1 MALAVMNP
9 GEYHKGYA
17 FDRPPFNNSIYDP
30 LKITEIRAKTAVV
43 ANRRVYLGNVKVFY
57 SDGTS
62 EVLSDSIFKS
72 EVGKFDKFKRAGR
85 IDVAVD
91 DGEHIIAL
99 AEYADRILQFK
110 QRSLHILNVSQEIE
124 YLEETHK
131 FKGIAN
137 PAAYTNTDY
146 GCAWVNDSGC
156 YIYDGKSVRN
166 ILDKNELRR
175 IKSATWD
182 SFITDR
188 AAIGYIPKDRQLLVI
203 GDMGD
208 GTASYFDDGND
219 GFVGS
224 LDGIVNAYLYDLVTD
239 SWTFIKERIVVG
251 NGMSNIS
258 TDYDNNLIYMYDV
271 AGNNIKMA
279 KWVSIP
285 TATSAVDNDIVLETK
300 DFDFGDPG
308 RDTFIYKLIVQY
320 TGGVGQDVTVKYR
333 TNGSGSYR
341 TFSTTKLD
349 YTTNPELITNG
360 TFDTDKTGW
369 SENNR
374 VTATINSQKLRVAAN
389 AQSGETNGNAIVY
402 QSFTTVIGETYR
414 VTGNFIAGTDSGA
427 KISVGK
433 TDALETGVY
442 QGGTNT
448 MTTNT
453 AVDFTFTA
461 VDTTQV
467 VWLYQAVTDDAE
479 GEYHEWDNIS
489 IICDTELPQTIEIK
503 PSSTIKNIKSI
514 QFKLTGTMA
523 KEFVLNDMTIIYREK
538 SIG

>member
-72 EVGKFDKFKRAGR
+72 EVGKFDKFKRSGR

-166 ILDKNELRR
+166 ILDKKELRR

-188 AAIGYIPKDRQLLVI
+188 AAIGYIPKDRQILVI

-208 GTASYFDDGND
+208 GTANYFDQFTNSSATLNSTTTVVVTSTAALAVGMTVAHDDIPVGTTIASIDVNGTNFVLSAAATDNGSSQTLTFTGAGYTGTIDGA
-219 GFVGS
+219 
-224 LDGIVNAYLYDLVTD
+224 VNAYLYDLVTD
-239 SWTFIKERIVVG
+239 SWTYIKERMVVG

-271 AGNNIKMA
+271 DGNNIKMA
-279 KWVSIP
+279 KWVSVP
-285 TATSAVDNDIVLETK
+285 TATTAVDNDFILETK

-320 TGGVGQDVTVKYR
+320 TGGTGQDVTVKYR
-333 TNGSGSYR
+333 TNGSGAYD
-341 TFSTTKLD
+341 TFSSTKLD
-349 YTTNPELITNG
+349 YTTNQT
-360 TFDTDKTGW
+360 
-369 SENNR
+369 
-374 VTATINSQKLRVAAN
+374 
-389 AQSGETNGNAIVY
+389 
-402 QSFTTVIGETYR
+402 
-414 VTGNFIAGTDSGA
+414 
-427 KISVGK
+427 
-433 TDALETGVY
+433 
-442 QGGTNT
+442 
-448 MTTNT
+448 
-453 AVDFTFTA
+453 
-461 VDTTQV
+461 
-467 VWLYQAVTDDAE
+467 
-479 GEYHEWDNIS
+479 
-489 IICDTELPQTIEIK
+489 PQTIEIK
-503 PSSTIKNIKSI
+503 PSSTIKNKKSI
-514 QFKLTGTMA
+514 QFQLTGTAA

>member
-30 LKITEIRAKTAVV
+30 LKITEIRARTAIV
-43 ANRRVYLGNVKVFY
+43 ANRRAYLGNVKVFY
-57 SDGTS
+57 SDGSS
-62 EVLSDSIFKS
+62 EVLSDAMFKS
-72 EVGKFDKFKRAGR
+72 EVGKFDKFKRSGR

-110 QRSLHILNVSQEIE
+110 QRTLHILNVSQEIE
-124 YLEETHK
+124 YLEESHMHK
-131 FKGIAN
+131 GVDN
-137 PAAYTNTDY
+137 RAAITRTDY
-146 GCAWVNDSGC
+146 GCAWVNDIGC

-166 ILDKNELRR
+166 ILDKKDLRR
-175 IKSATWD
+175 IKSSTWS
-182 SFITDR
+182 SFITPR
-188 AAIGYIPKDRQLLVI
+188 AAIGYIPKERQLLVV

-208 GTASYFDDGND
+208 GTAGYFSSGGDGYS
-219 GFVGS
+219 G
-224 LDGIVNAYLYDLVTD
+224 LDGWVDAYLYDLVTD
-239 SWTFIKERIVVG
+239 SWTYIKQRIIVN
-251 NGMSNIS
+251 NGMSNFV
-258 TDYDNNLIYMYDV
+258 TDFNNDLIYGYDTTGDV
-271 AGNNIKMA
+271 LSIGEWENVPSSTTALNNE
-279 KWVSIP
+279 
-285 TATSAVDNDIVLETK
+285 IVLETK
-300 DFDFGDPG
+300 DFDFNDPG

-320 TGGVGQDVTVKYR
+320 TGGAGQDVTIKYR
-333 TNGSGSYR
+333 TNGSGSYG
-341 TFSTTKLD
+341 TFSTTKLN

-360 TFDTDKTGW
+360 TFDTNTTGW
-369 SENNR
+369 TENLR
-374 VTATINSQKLRVAAN
+374 VVATVNSQKLRVAAN
-389 AQSGETNGNAIVY
+389 VQSGVNNGNAIVY
-402 QSFTTVIGETYR
+402 QSFTTAIGETYR

-433 TDALETGVY
+433 TDALGTGVY

-453 AVDFTFTA
+453 AVDFTFIA

-467 VWLYQAVTDDAE
+467 VWLYQAATDDTE

-489 IICDTELPQTIEIK
+489 IICDNDLPQTVEIK

-514 QFKLTGTMA
+514 QFQLIGTAA
-523 KEFVLNDMTIIYREK
+523 KEFILNDMTIIYREK